1 MKLLPVL
8 WNNIK
13 GLFFLIVTFIKI
25 CINPSGGEKAENA
38 RRASD
43 EETPAQAISEQG
55 PASTPGQGNERR
67 ILIVFVNINYSLQ
80 NNVFLYKFIHEISSL
95 NLLLQV
101 LMSTVK
107 RMKKRWG

>member
-13 GLFFLIVTFIKI
+13 GLLFLILTFIKI

-38 RRASD
+38 RTALD
-43 EETPAQAISEQG
+43 EERPAQVIPQQR
-55 PASTPGQGNERR
+55 PTPDQGNEHR
-67 ILIVFVNINYSLQ
+67 ILIIFVNIIHYKIMFFS
-80 NNVFLYKFIHEISSL
+80 KFIHEISSL